1 MRCAGV
7 LLLAGL
13 FLSSCSAAKR
23 DARENQRMEGRYR
36 LGALSKSWE
45 EQRAGGADRAWF
57 NADLSSTIYTDSNCA
72 RRFRDGPLID
82 LSNHLIAGLAA
93 GPPLREE
100 VLTIDNRSALL
111 RIYSGRM
118 DGVRLQMG
126 IVVLNKNRCTYDMLY
141 LSPPSTFEDGWA
153 DFVGLIS
160 GFQVEQ

>member
-82 LSNHLIAGLAA
+82 LSNHLIAGIAA

-126 IVVLNKNRCTYDMLY
+126 IVVLR
-141 LSPPSTFEDGWA
+141 
-153 DFVGLIS
+153 
-160 GFQVEQ
+160 